1 VGVYRGR
8 SRSVQGGEAGG
19 GSRRRGGWGWLG
31 TAGRQRA
38 ESEKWLGTAGR
49 QRAESE
55 KWLGTAGR
63 QRAESE
69 QWLGTTGRQRVER
82 REQRVRSRAPRVLWK
97 MVYGNFFRKPFS
109 SFSFAFLRSNTNVFR
124 LTFIL
129 RRNKRLQMLK
139 TFYGKRFQPK
149 QTKPK

>member
-1 VGVYRGR
+1 M
-8 SRSVQGGEAGG
+8 QGGEAGG
-19 GSRRRGGWGWLG
+19 GSGRWGGWGWLR

-38 ESEKWLGTAGR
+38 ESEKWLGM
-49 QRAESE
+49 
-55 KWLGTAGR
+55 AGR

-69 QWLGTTGRQRVER
+69 QWLGTTGRQRAESEQRVESR
-82 REQRVRSRAPRVLWK
+82 EQRVRSREQRVRSRAPRVLWK
-97 MVYGNFFRKPFS
+97 MLYGNFFRKPF
-109 SFSFAFLRSNTNVFR
+109 FFFFFAFLRSNTNVFW